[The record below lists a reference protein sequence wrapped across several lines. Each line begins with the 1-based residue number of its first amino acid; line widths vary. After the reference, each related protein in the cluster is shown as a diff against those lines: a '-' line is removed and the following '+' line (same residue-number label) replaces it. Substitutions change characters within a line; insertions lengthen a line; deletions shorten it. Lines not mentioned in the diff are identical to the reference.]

1 MLYPV
6 CPTCHMLLADKQL
19 PFEKGKDNIM
29 NNKSF
34 NEAKKQKELEKLL
47 NMLGLNKY
55 CCRTRVISY
64 MDQSKLII

>member
-6 CPTCHMLLADKQL
+6 CPTCNMLLADKQL
-19 PFEKGKDNIM
+19 PFEKGKASII

-34 NEAKKQKELEKLL
+34 NESKKQKELEKLL
-47 NMLGLNKY
+47 NVLGLKKY